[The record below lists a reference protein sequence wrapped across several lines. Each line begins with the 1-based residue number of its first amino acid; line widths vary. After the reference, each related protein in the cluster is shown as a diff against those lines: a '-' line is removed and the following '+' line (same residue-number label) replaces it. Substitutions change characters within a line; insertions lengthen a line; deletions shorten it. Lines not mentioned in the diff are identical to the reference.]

1 MSGPAARARKT
12 FIDSKTAH
20 TENNLFVRV
29 CEQHVSC
36 QKLSKKSG
44 KNFSN
49 NNKLFP
55 NALSL
60 LSPYRLF
67 ERNVKSVGR
76 EGGLSRWSSNQV
88 ELFTQK
94 HPFLYTNPI
103 RLFS

>member
-1 MSGPAARARKT
+1 MSGRTRKT

-55 NALSL
+55 NALSP
-60 LSPYRLF
+60 LSRYRLF
-67 ERNVKSVGR
+67 ERNVKSVG
-76 EGGLSRWSSNQV
+76 EGGLSCWSSNQV

-94 HPFLYTNPI
+94 HPFPPLILLNSF
-103 RLFS
+103 RN

>member
-1 MSGPAARARKT
+1 MSGRTRKT

-60 LSPYRLF
+60 LSRYRLF
-67 ERNVKSVGR
+67 ERNVKSVG
-76 EGGLSRWSSNQV
+76 EGEDYHVGAAIKLNYSHKN
-88 ELFTQK
+88 T
-94 HPFLYTNPI
+94 PFLH
-103 RLFS
+103 

>member
-1 MSGPAARARKT
+1 MSGLAARARKT

-55 NALSL
+55 NALSPM
-60 LSPYRLF
+60 SRYRLF
-67 ERNVKSVGR
+67 ERNVKSLRKGR
-76 EGGLSRWSSNQV
+76 I
-88 ELFTQK
+88 
-94 HPFLYTNPI
+94 I
-103 RLFS
+103 RLEEQST

>member
-1 MSGPAARARKT
+1 MSGRTRKT

-20 TENNLFVRV
+20 TENNLFVKV

-55 NALSL
+55 NALSP
-60 LSPYRLF
+60 LSRYRLF
-67 ERNVKSVGR
+67 ERNVKSEGR
-76 EGGLSRWSSNQV
+76 EDYRVGVAIKLNYSHKN
-88 ELFTQK
+88 T
-94 HPFLYTNPI
+94 PFLH
-103 RLFS
+103 